1 MAASTPPPFTPV
13 SSTEPLGAVVERALA
28 AYDALGLL
36 GEEVED
42 EWTYVTDLVAAW
54 RDHVEEAVAG
64 REQDPLEAEAVAAI
78 DAAID
83 EIGLIDDPNRA
94 IDWLSTYPQ
103 IVLLAVGIRP

>member
-1 MAASTPPPFTPV
+1 MSGP
-13 SSTEPLGAVVERALA
+13 EPLGAVVERALA

-42 EWTYVTDLVAAW
+42 EWTYVTDLVATW
-54 RDHVEEAVAG
+54 RDYVEEAAAG
-64 REQDPLEAEAVAAI
+64 REQEPVDADAVAAV
-78 DAAID
+78 DAVID
-83 EIGLIDDPNRA
+83 EIGLISDPNRA

>member
-1 MAASTPPPFTPV
+1 MSG
-13 SSTEPLGAVVERALA
+13 TEPLGVVVERALA

-36 GEEVED
+36 GEDVED

-54 RDHVEEAVAG
+54 RDRVEEAMAG
-64 REQDPLEAEAVAAI
+64 REHEPLDADAVAAV

-83 EIGLIDDPNRA
+83 EIGLISDPNRA

-103 IVLLAVGIRP
+103 ILLLAVEIRP